1 MKKRKSPLVRDLWD
15 NRIKWLMVL
24 PAAIV
29 VILMCY
35 IPMAGIVLAFK
46 EFNYYDGVFGSPW
59 VGLENFQYFFKSG
72 KAWLTTR
79 NTVLYNIAF
88 LCVNTVLQISCAIM
102 LSELAGKFFK
112 RITQSV
118 MFFPYF
124 ISWVVVG
131 AFIYNMFNY
140 EFGAVN
146 TFLKSIGVEPIDVY
160 SNKGAWPFI
169 LIAVSAIFI
178 LIYIIMMIS
187 GREGKKQ
194 IKRAKRYY
202 KWFKLAMKGVSLFII
217 VYSFIAASGSEKSSM
232 LVPSIL
238 ISIWL
243 IQVSV
248 EISKHRA
255 RVRREKFKAKVSE
268 FTSKFKKKK
277 PETAEAAAEQYSD
290 LEVDLVLARTDDIKL
305 SDEDF

>member
-1 MKKRKSPLVRDLWD
+1 MQRCGIICLKSAKRSFILANPIKTILNIPHYFNILIYLVYIATLVSKV
-15 NRIKWLMVL
+15 IK
-24 PAAIV
+24 
-29 VILMCY
+29 
-35 IPMAGIVLAFK
+35 G
-46 EFNYYDGVFGSPW
+46 EG
-59 VGLENFQYFFKSG
+59 
-72 KAWLTTR
+72 
-79 NTVLYNIAF
+79 VLY
-88 LCVNTVLQISCAIM
+88 L
-102 LSELAGKFFK
+102 
-112 RITQSV
+112 
-118 MFFPYF
+118 
-124 ISWVVVG
+124 
-131 AFIYNMFNY
+131 NY
-140 EFGAVN
+140 
-146 TFLKSIGVEPIDVY
+146 
-160 SNKGAWPFI
+160 I

-217 VYSFIAASGSEKSSM
+217 VYSFVAASGSEKSSM
-232 LVPSIL
+232 LLPSIL

-277 PETAEAAAEQYSD
+277 PDTEEVNAEQYSD